1 MDSDLQIAVYNLL
14 EQEIAGIVYSNI
26 DNPSSDI
33 PIPITDVY
41 FALINNNV
49 IDLSLDSTDA
59 STEQSVSATAGDGG
73 KRASLP
79 AARRRI
85 LRISARRSRII
96 SLILSGDSAKIIF
109 LPTATSIPP
118 MRSTSSGSRGSAVRK
133 II

>member
-49 IDLSLDSTDA
+49 IDLSHFDSTDA
-59 STEQSVSATAGDGG
+59 STAEQSVSAIFFRTAGCGKKPVERAAYRQHADG
-73 KRASLP
+73 
-79 AARRRI
+79 
-85 LRISARRSRII
+85 
-96 SLILSGDSAKIIF
+96 F
-109 LPTATSIPP
+109 
-118 MRSTSSGSRGSAVRK
+118 
-133 II
+133 